1 MTTYTYP
8 LQFLDFEAVSIDA
21 GTNVIPFTVGSSFQ
35 ANDVRLTWVVMNN
48 QGGSGTPTLTLPSG
62 YSSMITSGGS
72 FTYGTS
78 MSKKTLTATSVD
90 QTATCSVAPVGGSW
104 RISVTIRFF
113 GGNTTPITPWT
124 NFGAGGSTTT
134 LSSVTAGQDG
144 AALQFMMGNP
154 SSPTFLAPSGYTQIG
169 VDSPGADGS
178 TSAGLLFLFGES
190 RTSGSTGSSTIPI
203 SGTGNQL
210 SWTQGVFINS
220 SPDLNATIST
230 ATTETDTAAVTTASL
245 LNSVSFTIGT
255 ATAERDTASQ
265 MFTPLTGYRISP
277 PLALPQ
283 SPITNS
289 IISWTTLTPAAGS
302 TAKVET
308 SVDGGLTWQTP
319 VNNGAVPRLTFGTN
333 FVQTVM
339 TRVTLNR
346 LVKTDA
352 SPSVPF
358 LQVSVATD
366 ASHDELVPLGT
377 FLITA
382 TDIEMVGGG
391 ATGGG
396 GSGGG
401 GDGITGSGGGNNG
414 GGGPIVTLTGVDLSR
429 EVSRRKWEDIYFIS
443 INTNYAMAIMEMVDN
458 RLPGLQYNF
467 TSTPETVQSTLIYGD
482 ETGTDPWQ
490 DAQDLATDIGC
501 QLFFDAAGVCT
512 LRPVPDPATT
522 GSVWEFSDTMNPV
535 IASVTRSLTDES
547 TYNYVIVQGEQ
558 SGDLPPVQ
566 AIAFDDDPNSI
577 TYYLGKYGIKPVTYT
592 SAAITTQAQ
601 AQEAANAILLAV
613 KGASETVTLNVSPM
627 PALEP
632 GDVITVTIAGVKA
645 SGDYLVQEVTTPI
658 SAAEAQTFVLY
669 RQTA

>member
-1 MTTYTYP
+1 MPYP
-8 LQFLDFEAVSIDA
+8 LQLLDASTTSYSSA
-21 GTNVIPFTVGSSFQ
+21 TTCPLTVGFSFQPNDIRIIKVWTFNQSISASSFPGFTKTYDSGNVTSYGHFFYFTQ
-35 ANDVRLTWVVMNN
+35 ILTAASVD
-48 QGGSGTPTLTLPSG
+48 STLTLSTAAANIVSAVTVRNPKLSG
-62 YSSMITSGGS
+62 ISVVPTVGTAAS
-72 FTYGTS
+72 GTS
-78 MSKKTLTATSVD
+78 VASSNVTVAAQDLVLFYWDCICASSPALVGPATLTVLGQSDAAQEVSLFAAKTFTTAGSSGTFTTSTSPAASSTWRTEAIVLHQNPD
-90 QTATCSVAPVGGSW
+90 VA
-104 RISVTIRFF
+104 VTI
-113 GGNTTPITPWT
+113 G
-124 NFGAGGSTTT
+124 
-134 LSSVTAGQDG
+134 
-144 AALQFMMGNP
+144 
-154 SSPTFLAPSGYTQIG
+154 
-169 VDSPGADGS
+169 
-178 TSAGLLFLFGES
+178 
-190 RTSGSTGSSTIPI
+190 
-203 SGTGNQL
+203 
-210 SWTQGVFINS
+210 
-220 SPDLNATIST
+220 T
-230 ATTETDTAAVTTASL
+230 ATTETDTATAATASL

-255 ATAERDTASQ
+255 ATEVDTASQ

-289 IISWTTLTPAAGS
+289 IISWTALTPAAGS
-302 TAKVET
+302 TVKVET

-396 GSGGG
+396 SGGG
-401 GDGITGSGGGNNG
+401 GSGITGSGGGNNG

-429 EVSRRKWEDIYFIS
+429 EVSRRKWEDIYFIA
-443 INTNYAMAIMEMVDN
+443 IGTNYGMAIQEMIDN

-467 TSTPETVQSTLIYGD
+467 ASTPETVQSTLIYGD

-512 LRPVPDPATT
+512 LRPVPDPATS
-522 GSVWEFSDTMNPV
+522 GSVWEFSDTDNPV

-592 SAAITTQAQ
+592 SAAITTEAQ

-613 KGASETVTLNVSPM
+613 KGASETVTLDVSPM

-658 SAAEAQTFVLY
+658 SAAEAQSFVLY

>member
-1 MTTYTYP
+1 MPYAPALLDAESYTVGTAVSTYP
-8 LQFLDFEAVSIDA
+8 L
-21 GTNVIPFTVGSSFQ
+21 TVGADFQ
-35 ANDVRLTWVVMNN
+35 PGDMRLIWAFIVTTSATVSTFPGFTKSYDSGIITSYGRVCYFTQRLTASSVDSVMTLSAASVVLVNSITVRNPNFAMTFSPSRTLSA
-48 QGGSGTPTLTLPSG
+48 SGTSGSAPS
-62 YSSMITSGGS
+62 IT
-72 FTYGTS
+72 
-78 MSKKTLTATSVD
+78 
-90 QTATCSVAPVGGSW
+90 
-104 RISVTIRFF
+104 
-113 GGNTTPITPWT
+113 
-124 NFGAGGSTTT
+124 
-134 LSSVTAGQDG
+134 VTAGGILLCNWLMVAAAAATVVPPGTMTTLGTSSDG
-144 AALQFMMGNP
+144 VPA
-154 SSPTFLAPSGYTQIG
+154 
-169 VDSPGADGS
+169 GS
-178 TSAGLLFLFGES
+178 TYCSGFAGLNIL
-190 RTSGSTGSSTIPI
+190 TSGS
-203 SGTGNQL
+203 SGTHVATPNPAGTITSVSESL
-210 SWTQGVFINS
+210 FIPQN
-220 SPDLNATIST
+220 PDVSASIST
-230 ATTETDTAAVTTASL
+230 ATTETDTASATTASL
-245 LNSVSFTIGT
+245 LNSVSFQIGT
-255 ATAERDTASQ
+255 AASEIDTASQ

-289 IISWTTLTPAAGS
+289 IISWTQNTPAAGS
-302 TAKVET
+302 TVRVET

-366 ASHDELVPLGT
+366 ASHNELVPLGT

-396 GSGGG
+396 SGGG
-401 GDGITGSGGGNNG
+401 GGSGITGSGGGNNG

-429 EVSRRKWEDIYFIS
+429 EVSRRKWEDIYFIR
-443 INTNYAMAIMEMVDN
+443 IGTNYGLAIMEMVDN

-467 TSTPETVQSTLIYGD
+467 ASTPEIVQSTLIYGD
-482 ETGTDPWQ
+482 GTGTDPWQ

-501 QLFFDAAGVCT
+501 ELFFDAAGVCT

-535 IASVTRSLTDES
+535 IASVVRSLTDES
-547 TYNYVIVQGEQ
+547 TYNYVIVNGEQ
-558 SGDLPPVQ
+558 SGNLPPVQ
-566 AIAFDDDPNSI
+566 AIAFDNDPNSI
-577 TYYLGKYGIKPVTYT
+577 TYYKGKYGIKPVTYT
-592 SAAITTQAQ
+592 SAAITTTAQ

-613 KGASETVTLNVSPM
+613 KGASETVALDTSPM

-632 GDVITVTIAGVKA
+632 GDVITVTIGAVKA
-645 SGDYLVQEVTTPI
+645 SGDYLVQQVTTPI